1 LKTEFRHD
9 NIAAGGRS
17 MSKQTMLFAGFYIL
31 GVATIGIAYEVYLY
45 VS

>member
-1 LKTEFRHD
+1 MTTSAME
-9 NIAAGGRS
+9 GSS
-17 MSKQTMLFAGFYIL
+17 MSKHTILLAGFYML

>member
-1 LKTEFRHD
+1 
-9 NIAAGGRS
+9 
-17 MSKQTMLFAGFYIL
+17 MSKQMLVLAGCYIL

>member
-1 LKTEFRHD
+1 
-9 NIAAGGRS
+9 
-17 MSKQTMLFAGFYIL
+17 MSKQMLVLAGFYIL